1 MSGDMFLAALFSL
14 GADVGRVRK
23 ELGKLGGIE
32 SFEIELESVKK
43 KGLAASK
50 AVIGYSE
57 SSHERN
63 LKSILEM
70 IDSSGL
76 DSRVK
81 ELSSGV
87 FYAIAEA
94 EGKVHGI
101 SPDKVHFHEVGAVD
115 SIIDIVGAVLALEEL
130 GFPEVYHRPFVLG
143 RGTIDIAHG
152 RIPLPAPAT
161 IELLKG
167 RSVSFVDEPFEI
179 VTPTAAAL
187 MKVLARGIPP
197 GFSFTPERVVYSV
210 GTREGPDARSML
222 RVIEASTYEAAMG
235 DVVVLR
241 ATIDDMNPEIYSFIQ
256 ESLLGGGALEVYLT
270 QVIMKKGRPGTELTV
285 LCREDELAGVV
296 DFISRQTTTIGMRVS
311 YEKRVEL
318 ERRVE
323 RLDTPLGE
331 VEVKLCRLPDGSVK
345 GAPEYE
351 SCRRVASEKNLP
363 LKDVYSVVQ
372 AAIDSFLSDVKQ
384 DGERSSSEVG

>member
-81 ELSSGV
+81 ELSRGV

-130 GFPEVYHRPFVLG
+130 GL
-143 RGTIDIAHG
+143 HG

>member
-57 SSHERN
+57 STHERN

-81 ELSSGV
+81 ELSRGV

-323 RLDTPLGE
+323 RLDTTALLKARRSTNRAGE
-331 VEVKLCRLPDGSVK
+331 SHL
-345 GAPEYE
+345 
-351 SCRRVASEKNLP
+351 RRIFP
-363 LKDVYSVVQ
+363 
-372 AAIDSFLSDVKQ
+372 
-384 DGERSSSEVG
+384 